1 MNIKENILETIGN
14 TPLVK
19 INNLNNG
26 YANIYA
32 KIEFFNPAGSIKD
45 RVAYNMLENALN
57 QGKINKDTT
66 IIEPTSG
73 NTGIGLALV
82 CAVLG
87 YKLILTMPENMS
99 EERKKILSNYGAE
112 LFLTKKELGMQG
124 AINKAFELNK
134 EIKNSFI
141 PQQFENPDN
150 PMTHY
155 NTTANEIFNDTDGKI
170 DILVSAIGT
179 GGTISGIAKKL
190 KELKPDIKII
200 GVEPENSPLLTKGYS
215 GIHKIQGIGANF
227 IPKTLDLSL
236 IDEIK
241 TVSDDDAINLSKDL
255 AKKEGILA
263 GYSSGAALKTA
274 IALSLD
280 LKNKDKTIVV
290 IFPDTAMRY

>member
-1 MNIKENILETIGN
+1 
-14 TPLVK
+14 
-19 INNLNNG
+19 
-26 YANIYA
+26 
-32 KIEFFNPAGSIKD
+32 
-45 RVAYNMLENALN
+45 
-57 QGKINKDTT
+57 
-66 IIEPTSG
+66 
-73 NTGIGLALV
+73 
-82 CAVLG
+82 
-87 YKLILTMPENMS
+87 
-99 EERKKILSNYGAE
+99 
-112 LFLTKKELGMQG
+112 
-124 AINKAFELNK
+124 
-134 EIKNSFI
+134 
-141 PQQFENPDN
+141 
-150 PMTHY
+150 MTHY

-170 DILVSAIGT
+170 DILVSTIGT

-190 KELKPDIKII
+190 KKLKPDIKII